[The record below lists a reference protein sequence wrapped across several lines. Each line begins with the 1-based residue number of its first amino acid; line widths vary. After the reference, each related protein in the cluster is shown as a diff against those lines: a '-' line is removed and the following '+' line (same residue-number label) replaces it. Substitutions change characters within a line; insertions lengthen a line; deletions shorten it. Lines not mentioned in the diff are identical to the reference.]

1 MAITP
6 VELEVRGLHKSFDSA
21 SEGER
26 VVALMDVSFTVPG
39 GRFVCVIGPSGCG
52 KTTLLRMLSG
62 LERPDRGA
70 ILLGGREITGPVR
83 DVGYIFQEPALL
95 PWRTVVRNVE
105 FGLEMAGMEK
115 RERREKALAA
125 LELVELRDFA
135 DFYPKEISGGMK
147 QKAALAM
154 ALVVEPKVLL
164 MDEPFVSLDCQTRNY
179 MQAALLHVWEKT
191 KKTVIFVTHNVEEA
205 VFLGDEII
213 CFTSRPSEVGNTLA
227 VDIPHPRER
236 TSPELNL
243 IRKEILLFLAE
254 EREKTKSVNGM
265 FTHVHHLS
273 EV

>member
-1 MAITP
+1 M
-6 VELEVRGLHKSFDSA
+6 ELRVSGLHKSFSSA

-26 VVALMDVSFTVPG
+26 VDALIDVSFVVPE

-52 KTTLLRMLSG
+52 KTTLLRMISG
-62 LERPDRGA
+62 LEKPDRGT
-70 ILLGGREITGPVR
+70 ILLGDREITGPVR
-83 DVGYIFQEPALL
+83 EVGYIFQEPVLL
-95 PWRTVVRNVE
+95 PWRTIVRNVE
-105 FGLEMAGMEK
+105 FGLEMAGMAK
-115 RERREKALAA
+115 QERREKALAA

-179 MQAALLHVWEKT
+179 MQAAFLGVWEKT
-191 KKTVIFVTHNVEEA
+191 RKTVIFVTHNVEEA

-213 CFTSRPSEVGNTLA
+213 CLTSRPAEVGKRLR
-227 VDIPHPRER
+227 VGIPHPRDR

-243 IRKEILLFLAE
+243 IRKEILLFLAA
-254 EREKTKSVNGM
+254 EREKTRSVNGM
-265 FTHVHHLS
+265 FTHVHDLS